1 MEQWLDYTFGGHS
14 CRLYFDGS
22 MYVEELNALFVTDVH
37 LGKGGQFR
45 KEGIPTPIAV
55 HRFGMKRLATAIDRH
70 PNSTV
75 IFLGDL
81 FEGAQNKETS
91 ELLDFIKERSQRT
104 FILVKGN
111 HDFDL
116 PKWSELHVFEEYSI
130 GNFLCLH
137 EPPGSDFS
145 KDCSFSE
152 AIARR
157 AHPELNTSK
166 VLICG
171 HLHPGATLKGRGRF
185 RVKMKAFY
193 FNSWIGILPAFGALT
208 GHYSLGEN
216 GTYFGLA
223 ENHVVALGN
232 WEE

>member
-14 CRLYFDGS
+14 CRLYFDCYI
-22 MYVEELNALFVTDVH
+22 YVEELDALFVTDVH

-137 EPPGSDFS
+137 QPPGSDFS

>member
-1 MEQWLDYTFGGHS
+1 MGQWLDYAFGGHS

-45 KEGIPTPIAV
+45 KEGIPTPISV
-55 HRFGMKRLATAIDRH
+55 HRFGLKR
-70 PNSTV
+70 
-75 IFLGDL
+75 
-81 FEGAQNKETS
+81 
-91 ELLDFIKERSQRT
+91 
-104 FILVKGN
+104 
-111 HDFDL
+111 
-116 PKWSELHVFEEYSI
+116 
-130 GNFLCLH
+130 H

-145 KDCSFSE
+145 KNCSFNE
-152 AIARR
+152 AVARR
-157 AHPELNTSK
+157 VHTELNTGK

>member
-22 MYVEELNALFVTDVH
+22 MYVEELDALFVTDVH

-91 ELLDFIKERSQRT
+91 ELLDFIKKRSERT

-116 PKWSELHVFEEYSI
+116 PKWSELHVVEEYSI
-130 GNFLCLH
+130 GNFICLH

-145 KDCSFSE
+145 KNYSFIE
-152 AIARR
+152 AVARR
-157 AHPELNTSK
+157 VHPELNTGK

>member
-1 MEQWLDYTFGGHS
+1 MEPWLDYTFGGHS

-22 MYVEELNALFVTDVH
+22 MFVEELDALFLTDVH
-37 LGKGGQFR
+37 LGKGAQFR
-45 KEGIPTPIAV
+45 TEGIPTPIAV

-70 PNSTV
+70 PSARV

-91 ELLDFIKERSQRT
+91 ELLDFIKKRSERN
-104 FILVKGN
+104 FVLVKGN

-116 PKWSELHVFEEYSI
+116 PKWSELHVFEKYSI

-145 KDCSFSE
+145 KNCSFNE
-152 AIARR
+152 VLARGI
-157 AHPELNTSK
+157 HPELNNNK

-171 HLHPGATLKGRGRF
+171 HLHPGATLKGKGRF
-185 RVKMKAFY
+185 RVKMKAFF

-208 GHYSLGEN
+208 GHYSLGES

-223 ENHVVALGN
+223 KNHVVALGN